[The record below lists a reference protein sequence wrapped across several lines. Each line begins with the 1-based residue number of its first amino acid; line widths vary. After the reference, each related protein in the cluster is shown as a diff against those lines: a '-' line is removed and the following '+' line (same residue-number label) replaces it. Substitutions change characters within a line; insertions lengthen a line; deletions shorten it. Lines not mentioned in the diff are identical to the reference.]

1 MKLRTGALAA
11 ALALSLAACT
21 TDAPQEPA
29 AAGTSASDASF
40 QPVTIEHVYGETT
53 ITEQPERIATVAWA
67 NHEVPLA
74 LGVVPVGMAKVTW
87 GDDDSDGVLPWVSE
101 KLEELGA
108 GEVALFDETDSIDF
122 EAVAATEPDVIFAS
136 YSGITQED
144 YDQLS
149 KIAPTIAYPEQAW
162 STPLAENIEIIS
174 QAMGKEAEGK
184 ALVED
189 LNAQVASA
197 FAAHPEFEGTNVL
210 FTAFGGE
217 SDLSKIGFYTT
228 ADPRAGFLQQAGF
241 GVPKTVAHYS
251 ETSES
256 FWEEVSAEQPEL
268 FDDVDLIVTYG
279 SDDPA
284 ENEALLKKLQ
294 EDPLWSKIPA
304 IAEGNV
310 AFLGNGPLAAS
321 TNPTPLSISWGINDY
336 FDQLAEAL
344 N

>member
-29 AAGTSASDASF
+29 AAGTSTSDASF

-184 ALVED
+184 TLVED

-241 GVPKTVAHYS
+241 GVPKTVAQYS

-321 TNPTPLSISWGINDY
+321 TNPTPLSIPWGINDY